1 LILFDGF
8 VCDPAFIILR
18 KNSDCSCESPP
29 LVHFPKGFDPVRG
42 QTFIMKPIILAT
54 LAITALVQP
63 ALSSTETYA
72 KLAPKIAFGLDA
84 PHLHL
89 LTNHLPIFVTLSGL
103 FAMAVGLWSKNQGIR
118 QVALTLMFLGIAGGI
133 LTFWFGQQAYN
144 PVRGLADEIGQDW
157 LDLHMERAEQV
168 VWVFWT
174 AGAGVAAAWVLAWKQ
189 HRLAIPA
196 AMVAG
201 MLGLIT
207 LGLSGWIAD
216 AGGKIR
222 HDELRGLSSPQKT
235 DVEREPHSH

>member
-1 LILFDGF
+1 MN
-8 VCDPAFIILR
+8 PAKK
-18 KNSDCSCESPP
+18 KNST
-29 LVHFPKGFDPVRG
+29 PVKMNE
-42 QTFIMKPIILAT
+42 FILA
-54 LAITALVQP
+54 IMVSSALVQP

-72 KLAPKIAFGLDA
+72 KYAQKLVFGLDA

-103 FAMAVGLWSKNQGIR
+103 FALTVGLWSKNRGIT
-118 QVALTLMFLGIAGGI
+118 QVSLTLMFLGVVGGI
-133 LTFWFGQQAYN
+133 LTFWFGQQAYK
-144 PVRGLADEIGQDW
+144 PVRGLADEMGQEW

-168 VWVFWT
+168 IWIFWF
-174 AGAGVAAAWVLAWKQ
+174 AAAALAAAWGLGLKQ

-201 MLGLIT
+201 ALGLAT

-222 HDELRGLSSPQKT
+222 HSELRGVASTASIST
-235 DVEREPHSH
+235 EDMPHSH

>member
-1 LILFDGF
+1 
-8 VCDPAFIILR
+8 
-18 KNSDCSCESPP
+18 
-29 LVHFPKGFDPVRG
+29 
-42 QTFIMKPIILAT
+42 MKPIILAT
-54 LAITALVQP
+54 LAITALVKP

-72 KLAPKIAFGLDA
+72 KYAPKIAFGLDA

-103 FAMAVGLWSKNQGIR
+103 FAMVVGLWSRNQGIR
-118 QVALTLMFLGIAGGI
+118 QVALTLMLLGIAGGI
-133 LTFWFGQQAYN
+133 LTFWFGQQAYK
-144 PVRGLADEIGQDW
+144 PVRGLADETGQDW

-174 AGAGVAAAWVLAWKQ
+174 AGAGVTAAWVLAWKH

-196 AMVAG
+196 AMLAG
-201 MLGLIT
+201 TLGLIT

-222 HDELRGLSSPQKT
+222 HDEVRGLSSPEKT
-235 DVEREPHSH
+235 DEVSKPHSH

>member
-1 LILFDGF
+1 M
-8 VCDPAFIILR
+8 
-18 KNSDCSCESPP
+18 
-29 LVHFPKGFDPVRG
+29 RG

-72 KLAPKIAFGLDA
+72 KYAPKIAFGLDA

-168 VWVFWT
+168 IWVFWV
-174 AGAGVAAAWVLAWKQ
+174 AGFGVAMAWVLGWKQ

-196 AMVAG
+196 AMVAAA
-201 MLGLIT
+201 LGLSA

-222 HDELRGLSSPQKT
+222 HDELRGVISPPKT
-235 DVEREPHSH
+235 AEESEQHSH